1 MKESDQYNQL
11 LNSVNEGI
19 YFVDVERQI
28 TFWNKGAERITGFS
42 KEEVTGSFCYDN
54 LLNHV
59 DNIGTHLCQNGCPLH
74 LTIQDEK
81 PREVLVYLHHKKGH
95 RVPVQVRTI
104 PLYDDTKSLIG
115 CIEIFSDESHS
126 ISNHMSRE
134 ELHAIA
140 FTDALTGLPNRRAAE
155 SQIRQAKL
163 RLEEDQIPFAVAL
176 VDIDYFK
183 KVNDTYGHDIGD
195 EVLKIVAKTL
205 DSSTR
210 LGDMASR
217 WGGEEFLLILSGITE
232 EAVSPLLEKIRL
244 LVENSQYRSEDLS
257 IDVTVSIGASMG
269 RPEEE
274 PTTLFKR
281 TDTALYDAKQ
291 QGRNRLIIR

>member
-1 MKESDQYNQL
+1 
-11 LNSVNEGI
+11 
-19 YFVDVERQI
+19 
-28 TFWNKGAERITGFS
+28 
-42 KEEVTGSFCYDN
+42 
-54 LLNHV
+54 
-59 DNIGTHLCQNGCPLH
+59 
-74 LTIQDEK
+74 
-81 PREVLVYLHHKKGH
+81 
-95 RVPVQVRTI
+95 
-104 PLYDDTKSLIG
+104 
-115 CIEIFSDESHS
+115 
-126 ISNHMSRE
+126 MSRE